1 MRDIYFAQRQILKA
15 LPKLAK
21 AAKSEELKSAFLTHR
36 DETEGMRTGELDLRS
51 GAAGIGFSTG
61 IPIARRSFLSR
72 SERLRLLLRL
82 WACGQRGCVV
92 HHVHGPS
99 GAGDRLAPDRHRRAV
114 RQRLM
119 RTPFVVEGEPF
130 SNAARNLAAFGV
142 ALEIDVL
149 VLQRAPQPLDEHYD
163 GGTVKADQPDTV

>member
-1 MRDIYFAQRQILKA
+1 
-15 LPKLAK
+15 
-21 AAKSEELKSAFLTHR
+21 
-36 DETEGMRTGELDLRS
+36 
-51 GAAGIGFSTG
+51 
-61 IPIARRSFLSR
+61 
-72 SERLRLLLRL
+72 
-82 WACGQRGCVV
+82 
-92 HHVHGPS
+92 
-99 GAGDRLAPDRHRRAV
+99 
-114 RQRLM
+114 M